1 MSKKLLYEKL
11 TAELHALLGEETDVI
26 ANCANTA
33 ALLGRMLPEINWV
46 GFYFL
51 RRDVLV
57 VGPFFGKPA
66 CTRIPVGKGVCGAAV
81 AQRKSLVVPD
91 VRLFPGH
98 IACDAAS
105 RSEIVVPLV
114 REAKIWGVLDVDSP
128 REERFD
134 EADRFGLEQ
143 IAEVVCAHSVLPDG
157 PCIVPAG

>member
-11 TAELHALLGEETDVI
+11 TAELTSLLGDETDII
-26 ANCANTA
+26 ANCANAA

-51 RRDVLV
+51 RRDVLI

-66 CTRIPVGKGVCGAAV
+66 CTRIPVGKGVCGKAV
-81 AQRKSLVVPD
+81 EQRKSLVVPD

-105 RSEIVVPLV
+105 RSEIVVPLM
-114 REAKIWGVLDVDSP
+114 RDDRIWGVLDVDSP
-128 REERFD
+128 KEERFD
-134 EADRFGLEQ
+134 EADRFGLERV
-143 IAEVVCAHSVLPDG
+143 AEVVCSHSELPEG
-157 PCIVPAG
+157 PCIVPG